1 MIRFVTLLLKTLNW
15 ISLPTILIVVV
26 GCLMVS
32 NYAKGE
38 SLTFGFSNPSFSGDG
53 FSTHAL
59 SISQLEYNRQ
69 KQVDD
74 DILSAQAKAERE
86 AANSILNK
94 FLNNVE
100 SRIYAQLSKQLVD
113 NMFGICDPGVTE
125 CETPDS
131 GTAIV
136 EGAEINWVRDATL
149 GTITLNI
156 ISEDGTTTTITVP
169 IDGFGF

>member
-1 MIRFVTLLLKTLNW
+1 MIKW
-15 ISLPTILIVVV
+15 IALALMLTGCSIVIP
-26 GCLMVS
+26 LM
-32 NYAKGE
+32 ARGE
-38 SLTFGFSNPSFSGDG
+38 SLTFGFSNPSFSGQG

-59 SISQLEYNRQ
+59 SIAQLEFNRQ
-69 KQVDD
+69 KDVDD
-74 DILSAQAKAERE
+74 DIASAEAKRLRE
-86 AANSILNK
+86 EANSILNK

-125 CETPDS
+125 CTTTDS
-131 GTAIV
+131 GVATV
-136 EGAEINWVRDATL
+136 EGAEISWVRDSTT